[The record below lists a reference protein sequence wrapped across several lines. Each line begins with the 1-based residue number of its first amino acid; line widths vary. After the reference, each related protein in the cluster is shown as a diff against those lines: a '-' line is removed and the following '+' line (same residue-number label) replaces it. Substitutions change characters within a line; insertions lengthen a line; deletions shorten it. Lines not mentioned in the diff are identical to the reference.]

1 MKISRKILQNISFL
15 LTKSVVATAQY
26 IYLRSSNDIK
36 DDFYLEGY
44 GLNFDDSVSDSE
56 LYVQMMSIRLISL
69 ASNSKY

>member
-1 MKISRKILQNISFL
+1 MKISRKCLQNTYQLS
-15 LTKSVVATAQY
+15 THKKRGKDVK
-26 IYLRSSNDIK
+26 D